1 MRTYQRTARR
11 GLPAVLVV
19 LILGTAPLVAQER
32 KRFVELSAGAA
43 YQSFANATDLDGA
56 VGGVGRL
63 GVWLPAN
70 FSIEL
75 AGSFAKPKTNVTDL
89 LGNTT
94 KVGVNSRTL
103 SASMLY
109 NMLIGTRS
117 SFYLKAGVGS
127 TKYGSDCAGVRTI
140 CGSGGSLIG
149 GLGFRAGVTPTV
161 MVRGEGE
168 LNRNK
173 SSTRNLTNVGA
184 SLGVSLM
191 LGSKPIAD
199 NDGDGVQN
207 NRDRCPDTP
216 RGAQVDGRGCPSDE
230 DGDGV
235 PNGIDRCPGTSA
247 GATVDAQGCP
257 KDSDGDNIPD
267 GLDKCPD
274 TPSGVLVD
282 PNGCPKD
289 SDGDGI
295 PDGLDR
301 CSETPHG
308 ATVDALGCPGDEDGD
323 GVLDGLDRCPRTPT
337 GAAVQPNGCM
347 AGQAAGQ
354 PAPSVS
360 PTPAAPDTAP
370 KRARPGVR
378 NPPRVQQPPPTQ
390 SQAPPPGQGQ
400 GQPPAQ
406 AQAPTPTRKAPAAA
420 AGNIVAGVIPG
431 VGFAPGTARLSQASY
446 VALDSIAEILVADP
460 SATVEVSAHTDN
472 SVSPAEAMRLTGLQA
487 DAVRDYLVTRG
498 VPYQQVVSKGYG
510 STIPRTP
517 DTTPNGRAANRRVEI
532 RVVTPG
538 P

>member
-32 KRFVELSAGAA
+32 KHFVELSAGAG
-43 YQSFANATDLDGA
+43 YESFDNATDLDGA
-56 VGGVGRL
+56 VGGFGRL

-70 FSIEL
+70 FSLEL
-75 AGSFAKPKTNVTDL
+75 AGSFAKPKTSPDL
-89 LGNTT
+89 LGNTLS
-94 KVGVNSRTL
+94 VNVRNFSI
-103 SASMLY
+103 SALY
-109 NMLIGTRS
+109 NILIGTNN
-117 SFYLKAGVGS
+117 SFYLKAGGGT
-127 TKYGSDCAGVRTI
+127 TKYGSNCPSGSTSTLCAN
-140 CGSGGSLIG
+140 SGLLLG
-149 GLGFRAGVTPTV
+149 GAGFRVGLTPTIMTRAEIEV
-161 MVRGEGE
+161 S
-168 LNRNK
+168 RNK
-173 SSTRNLTNVGA
+173 SSTRNLSNVGA
-184 SLGVSLM
+184 NIGLSLM

-207 NRDRCPDTP
+207 NRDRCPNTP
-216 RGAQVDGRGCPSDE
+216 KGAQVDGRGCPSDE

-235 PNGIDRCPGTSA
+235 PNGIDRCPGTAA
-247 GATVDAQGCP
+247 GASVDEQGCP

-267 GLDKCPD
+267 GIDKCPD
-274 TPSGVLVD
+274 TPAGVLVD
-282 PNGCPKD
+282 PNGCAKD

-301 CSETPHG
+301 CSETPRG

-360 PTPAAPDTAP
+360 PTPADTTP
-370 KRARPGVR
+370 KRPRPGVR
-378 NPPRVQQPPPTQ
+378 NPPRVQQPAPTQ
-390 SQAPPPGQGQ
+390 AQAPPP
-400 GQPPAQ
+400 
-406 AQAPTPTRKAPAAA
+406 TPKPSAAA
-420 AGNIVAGVIPG
+420 ATGKIVAGAIPG
-431 VGFAPGTARLSQASY
+431 VGFAPGTARLTQASY

-460 SATVEVSAHTDN
+460 STTVEVSAHTDN
-472 SVSPAEAMRLTGLQA
+472 SVSQAEGMRLTGLQA

-510 STIPRTP
+510 STVPRTP

-532 RVVTPG
+532 RVVIPG